1 MAIYGMKSIDVT
13 TDFTKIVGTC
23 FSYNQ
28 KIKEEPNLSHT
39 ISSIQRVLKL
49 WKMRNLTFLKS

>member
-1 MAIYGMKSIDVT
+1 MAICGMKSIDLT
-13 TDFTKIVGTC
+13 TDFTNIVGIC

-39 ISSIQRVLKL
+39 ISSIQRVNGK
-49 WKMRNLTFLKS
+49 WGTWHFKGES

>member
-1 MAIYGMKSIDVT
+1 MAICGMKSIDLT

-39 ISSIQRVLKL
+39 ISSIQRVNGK
-49 WKMRNLTFLKS
+49 